1 VATFSASDDAI
12 SLIRDTDDDDD
23 DDVYVCIK
31 SAFFFTARR
40 KEKMERFENAKREKR
55 KSRARF
61 TCDSTS
67 SPPLNNRTLHRR
79 TFFLLLCIDTINI
92 NSYITTTIIIT
103 IDEGEEDERG
113 GEDAKNG

>member
-31 SAFFFTARR
+31 SAFFFTAAR
-40 KEKMERFENAKREKR
+40 KKKMERDLKTPKEK
-55 KSRARF
+55 KESARARF

-67 SPPLNNRTLHRR
+67 SPPLNNRTLHPS
-79 TFFLLLCIDTINI
+79 TDLFSSSSINIDTINNN
-92 NSYITTTIIIT
+92 NS
-103 IDEGEEDERG
+103 
-113 GEDAKNG
+113 